1 MGNQGTGYDPELYA
15 KRAASFG
22 AVAAEYAAHRPDYP
36 AAAIQWALAPAT
48 QHAPG
53 DQQALENQG
62 ATENQHAPE
71 DQGATGDQHAAEGQD
86 APARRLHVLDLA
98 AGTGKL
104 TRGLLALGH
113 RVTAVEPDP
122 AMLDELRR
130 QAPQATAL
138 SGSAEDIPLPDA
150 SVDAVVV
157 GQAIH
162 WFDQDKALPEIARVL
177 RPGGALATLSNAE
190 DDRVPWV
197 AGAGDVSPT
206 QVSYLG
212 WATSPGRRIE
222 PHPDFSPAVDADF
235 PHAMRR
241 TVESLVATVATHSH
255 ILVME
260 EAEREAVKAGL
271 RDYLRAQPETAEGEF
286 DLPMVTRVQR
296 CVRAGH

>member
-1 MGNQGTGYDPELYA
+1 MGDQGTGYDPELYA
-15 KRAASFG
+15 RRAASFG

-36 AAAIQWALAPAT
+36 AAAVQWALAPA
-48 QHAPG
+48 P
-53 DQQALENQG
+53 
-62 ATENQHAPE
+62 
-71 DQGATGDQHAAEGQD
+71 
-86 APARRLHVLDLA
+86 RREHEELHVLDLA

-130 QAPQATAL
+130 QAPQAAAL
-138 SGSAEDIPLPDA
+138 GGSAERIPLPDA

-162 WFDQDKALPEIARVL
+162 WFDQDRALPEIARVL
-177 RPGGALATLSNAE
+177 RPGGPLATLSNAE

-197 AGAGDVSPT
+197 EGLAAVSPT
-206 QVSYLG
+206 QVSYLA
-212 WATSPGRRIE
+212 WATSPGRRIQ
-222 PHPDFSPAVDADF
+222 PHPDFSAAVDADF
-235 PHAMRR
+235 PHTMPR
-241 TVESLVATVATHSH
+241 TAESLIATVATHSH

-260 EAEREAVKAGL
+260 AAEREAVKKGI
-271 RDYLRAQPETAEGEF
+271 RDYLRSRPETAEGGF

-296 CVRAGH
+296 CVRAGG